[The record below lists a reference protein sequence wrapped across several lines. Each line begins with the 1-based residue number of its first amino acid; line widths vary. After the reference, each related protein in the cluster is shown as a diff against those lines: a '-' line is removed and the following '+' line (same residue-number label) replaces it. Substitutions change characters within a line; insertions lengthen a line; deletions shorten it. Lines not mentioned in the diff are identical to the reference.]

1 MTGTQQ
7 KAFKTDDQNV
17 HFWQTLGALLGWS
30 HLRLVFT
37 MSAHNVQGRIGIASH
52 RSAGRQQLDIL
63 FDLLIIDAFAHFG
76 RHETA
81 AHTAW
86 FDIQQ
91 DPCFA
96 SSTSPTFAG
105 MLIADESV
113 IDFNRA
119 TQQTDLVT
127 VARGFSQFAQ
137 FQLCAA
143 LGCPDHVGQTLRR
156 EAAFVGAHRID
167 GGEPVRQ
174 WQLGIF
180 KQGAGGN

>member
-7 KAFKTDDQNV
+7 KAFETDDQKV
-17 HFWQTLGALLGWS
+17 HFWQTLGTLLGWS
-30 HLRLVFT
+30 HLRLLFS
-37 MSAHNVQGRIGIASH
+37 MSAHIVQGRIGIAKH
-52 RSAGRQQLDIL
+52 HKAGRQQLDFL
-63 FDLLIIDAFAHFG
+63 FELLIIDAFEHFG

-86 FDIQQ
+86 FDSQQ
-91 DPCFA
+91 DRCFA

-105 MLIADESV
+105 KLIADESI

-119 TQQTDLVT
+119 AQQMNLVT
-127 VARGFSQFAQ
+127 LARGFSQFAQ

-143 LGCPDHVGQTLRR
+143 LGCPDHVGQTPRR

-167 GGEPVRQ
+167 GGEPLRQ